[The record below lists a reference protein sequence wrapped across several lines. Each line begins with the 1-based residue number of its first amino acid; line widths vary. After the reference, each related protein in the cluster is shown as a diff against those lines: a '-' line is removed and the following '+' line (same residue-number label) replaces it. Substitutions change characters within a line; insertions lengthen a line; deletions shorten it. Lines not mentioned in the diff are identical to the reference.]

1 MLSVYITKESK
12 SFYFVLHTQVAEKIN
27 CYANDGDTVMPIV
40 VFTYVCISNA
50 LHFNSSCVSLFCTF
64 EGVGNLQ
71 SDSRLFLTSKGE
83 TCKPGQAL

>member
-1 MLSVYITKESK
+1 MLSVYIPKESK

-50 LHFNSSCVSLFCTF
+50 LYFNLSRVSLFCTF
-64 EGVGNLQ
+64 EGVGNMQ
-71 SDSRLFLTSKGE
+71 SDS
-83 TCKPGQAL
+83 